1 MITMLHTYIDAA
13 AAAAS
18 AAVADDTWMMMMMV
32 FFLYTHLFYNFHSV
46 RFLHDAMMM
55 VMMSR

>member
-1 MITMLHTYIDAA
+1 MITMVHIYIDAA

-32 FFLYTHLFYNFHSV
+32 FFLYTQYILQFSLGSFSTRCN
-46 RFLHDAMMM
+46 DDGDDE
-55 VMMSR
+55 